1 MLKLLAKPGLLRD
14 LGPFLKPLGR
24 YKLWLAAGFLL
35 SLATLAGSVGL
46 LALSGWFITA
56 TAIAGAAAGAAL
68 TFDFFSPGASIRG
81 FAILRTAARYGERVV
96 THEATFRLL
105 ADLRLWLFSKAIPLA
120 PARLGGFRAG
130 DLLSRLTADIDA
142 LDGLYLRVLAPTGI
156 FAVATLIGCL
166 LMALVSPVIALVAFI
181 GLIACGIVLPPLFAM
196 AGRKPGERMTRT
208 MASLRESAVEGVQGV
223 AELAAYGAANRQRAE
238 LAAASDTLARQQ
250 QRMAHLTGLGAA
262 LTGLAGNLALW
273 AALFIG
279 AAAVSAGTLAPAML
293 ALLAFG
299 LMALFEAAA
308 PMPLAFQMLGKMR
321 SAARRLTALANLTP
335 ATSAPAKPLPLPAG
349 NRLVFSGV
357 SFTHTGAARPALDS
371 IDLVLEPGQRLAL
384 IGPSGA
390 GKSTLGDLALRFRD
404 PDAGAVT
411 LGGTDLRQ
419 LDPDAVLTR
428 FAVVSQRTQ
437 LFAATLRENLA
448 LARPDASDDELWQ
461 ALADAQLEEWVRALP
476 QGLDTVLGEGES
488 GLSGGQARRLAVA
501 RALLKNAPILI
512 LDEPTTGLDADTEAR
527 LSAALDRLM
536 AGRSVLHITHQLAR
550 LETMDEIVVLK
561 DGHIAERG
569 CHAELMAAGGHYARL
584 KAA

>member
-1 MLKLLAKPGLLRD
+1 MARLLSRFGLFRD

-24 YKLWLAAGFLL
+24 YKLWLAAGFIL
-35 SLATLAGSVGL
+35 SLATLAGSIGL

-56 TAIAGAAAGAAL
+56 TAIAGLASGAAL
-68 TFDFFSPGASIRG
+68 AFDFFSPGASIRG

-105 ADLRLWLFSKAIPLA
+105 ADLRLWLFEKAIPLA
-120 PARLGGFRAG
+120 PTRLGGFKAG

-142 LDGLYLRVLAPTGI
+142 LDGLYLRVLAPAGI
-156 FAVATLIGCL
+156 FAVAVITGCA
-166 LMALVSPVIALVAFI
+166 LMALVNIEIALIAAG
-181 GLIACGIVLPPLFAM
+181 GLLLCGIVLPPLFAL
-196 AGRKPGERMTRT
+196 AGRRPGERMTGT
-208 MASLRESAVEGVQGV
+208 MASLRETAVEGVQGV
-223 AELAAYGAANRQRAE
+223 AELAAYGAAARQRAALGHASSM
-238 LAAASDTLARQQ
+238 LAHQQ

-273 AALFIG
+273 GALFIG
-279 AAAVSAGTLAPAML
+279 AAAVSAGTLTPPLL

-321 SAARRLTALANLTP
+321 AAARRLTALASLTP
-335 ATSAPAKPLPLPAG
+335 ATSAPAHPQPLPAG
-349 NRLVFSGV
+349 NRLAFSGV
-357 SFTHTGAARPALDS
+357 TFTHTGAARPALAQ
-371 IDLVLEPGQRLAL
+371 IDLVLEPGERLAI

-404 PDAGAVT
+404 PDAGQVT
-411 LGGTDLRQ
+411 LGGTDLRL

-437 LFAATLRENLA
+437 LFAASLRDNL
-448 LARPDASDDELWQ
+448 LIARPGASDEELWQ
-461 ALADAQLEEWVRALP
+461 ALADAQLEEWIRDLP
-476 QGLDTVLGEGES
+476 HGLNTVLGEGES
-488 GLSGGQARRLAVA
+488 GLSGGQARRLAVT

-512 LDEPTTGLDADTEAR
+512 LDEPTTGLDAETENR
-527 LSAALDRLM
+527 LAAALDRLM
-536 AGRSVLHITHQLAR
+536 AGRSVLYITHQMKR
-550 LETMDEIVVLK
+550 LELMDQIIVLK

-569 CHAELMAAGGHYARL
+569 SPADLMAADGHYARL
-584 KAA
+584 KQA